1 MNKSRRATGLAIVL
15 SSVLMGAGGAAVAA
29 EGAPHWTYEGKENP
43 AKWGDIDKEFATC
56 KLGREQS
63 PINITAKDAKK
74 AALAPI
80 KPAYKSSAGELVN
93 NGHTIQINLADG
105 GAATVPSGEYK
116 LLQFHFHTPSEEQI
130 EGKPFPLV
138 AHLVHKNDAG
148 KLAVIGV
155 LFKSGR
161 ENAAL
166 KDIFAKL
173 PAKEGK
179 APLAAP
185 FDTAALLP
193 KSLAYYTFNGSLTT
207 PPCSEGVAWQ
217 VLKEPVEISPAQLA
231 AFQKI
236 FKMNARPVQPLN
248 GRVVQASE

>member
-1 MNKSRRATGLAIVL
+1 MKTAARTRHALAAI
-15 SSVLMGAGGAAVAA
+15 AGMTLVSTAALAA
-29 EGAPHWTYEGKENP
+29 DAAPHWAYEGKEGA
-43 AKWGDIDKEFATC
+43 AKWGDIDKSFEVC

-63 PINITAKDAKK
+63 PIDIKAKDAKK

-80 KPAYKSSAGELVN
+80 KPAYKASAGDLIN

-105 GAATVPSGEYK
+105 GAASVPAGEYK
-116 LLQFHFHTPSEEQI
+116 LLQFHFHTPSEEKI
-130 EGKPFPLV
+130 DGKNFPLV
-138 AHLVHKNDAG
+138 AHLVHRNDAG

-155 LFKSGR
+155 LFRQGK

-179 APLAAP
+179 APLAAN
-185 FDTAALLP
+185 FDAAGLLP
-193 KSLAYYTFNGSLTT
+193 KSLAYYAFTGSLTT
-207 PPCSEGVAWQ
+207 PPCSEGVAWH
-217 VLKEPVEISPAQLA
+217 VLKEPVEISAAQVA
-231 AFQKI
+231 AFQKV

-248 GRVVQASE
+248 GRAVQVSE